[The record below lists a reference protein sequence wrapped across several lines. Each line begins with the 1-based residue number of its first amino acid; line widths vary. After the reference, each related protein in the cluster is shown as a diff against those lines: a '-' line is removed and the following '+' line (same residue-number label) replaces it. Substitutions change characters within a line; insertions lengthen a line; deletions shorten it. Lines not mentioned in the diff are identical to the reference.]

1 MVKIGALKRR
11 ITIRRATSTLNALNK
26 PVETWTM
33 FAVLWAA
40 VRGASA
46 EKFLRARAVDAE
58 ITMRFTV
65 RKTPVTDT
73 ITPRDMVRF
82 DGQDY
87 NIVGVHDVEGG
98 RMFREI
104 DAVRRA

>member
-11 ITIRRATSTLNALNK
+11 ITIRRVSITRNER
-26 PVETWTM
+26 VEIWTM

-40 VRGASA
+40 VRGASVA
-46 EKFLRARAVDAE
+46 DIPRARAADVE
-58 ITMRFTV
+58 TTMRFTV

-87 NIVGVHDVEGG
+87 NIVGVHDVEVGH